1 MEGFLASE
9 ILYPSIMSAINDFH
23 KRFGIPISIEEA
35 RKRFVARVSNDIFD
49 NWRSGFTQ
57 YQYVAKLKN
66 VLTIL
71 GKKYEYPNNSIYY
84 YVSTENF
91 EEVLRAV
98 EAIYRIRTRET
109 QKIYDEYL
117 TEIINQPE
125 ADIGIVWKDGRFFPT
140 GAESLDNELLNDPLK
155 WLRDRGYST
164 VTDPFEKARHH
175 FLEAESQPK
184 VLSDVITDAYE
195 ALEALTK
202 IVLDNN
208 QDLSKNREKFVS
220 KIKGKE
226 FHKKILK
233 EYVDYGCKY
242 RHAAD
247 PKAPRP
253 QPTIAEA
260 EFFLYFTGTFLRLA
274 MENWKGS

>member
-1 MEGFLASE
+1 MNDHIISKSE
-9 ILYPSIMSAINDFH
+9 SDL
-23 KRFGIPISIEEA
+23 GIRWENGKFI
-35 RKRFVARVSNDIFD
+35 RT
-49 NWRSGFTQ
+49 G
-57 YQYVAKLKN
+57 AKL
-66 VLTIL
+66 
-71 GKKYEYPNNSIYY
+71 
-84 YVSTENF
+84 F
-91 EEVLRAV
+91 
-98 EAIYRIRTRET
+98 
-109 QKIYDEYL
+109 D
-117 TEIINQPE
+117 
-125 ADIGIVWKDGRFFPT
+125 D
-140 GAESLDNELLNDPLK
+140 ELLNDPLK
-155 WLRDRGYST
+155 WLRRKGHPT
-164 VTDPFEKARHH
+164 IIEPFEKARHH

-195 ALEALTK
+195 ALEALAK

-208 QDLSKNREKFVS
+208 QELSKNREKFVS

-260 EFFLYFTGTFLRLA
+260 EFFLYFTGTFIRLVVESWEGA
-274 MENWKGS
+274 